1 MYDKIISED
10 PFNLKYCHNRYMT
23 QQMYNKSIDDFL
35 SELKFVLTNKMI
47 KKLHTALY
55 ADDDILYFR
64 EDCSDAIFLCNEMV
78 IFSID
83 PNDINVNDTNFD
95 EDDPETIIHI
105 RPLAWHIIISKTQST

>member
-1 MYDKIISED
+1 
-10 PFNLKYCHNRYMT
+10 
-23 QQMYNKSIDDFL
+23 MYNKSIDDFL

-78 IFSID
+78 ILNID
-83 PNDINVNDTNFD
+83 PNDINLMILILMKMILKLL
-95 EDDPETIIHI
+95 II
-105 RPLAWHIIISKTQST
+105 